1 MKKILSIA
9 LCAAAASA
17 FATDPEPATLGTVGV
32 TAITTSLSNA
42 IVAVSYDDLAG
53 GEGMIYSNLVKTA
66 NLDVDD
72 KLVEFRNGQYT
83 GWVLKKNDQGV
94 KYWAE
99 QISSYQDGSGK
110 TTSFI
115 PPTAS
120 SITNAVGTGIWLM
133 RQNPTEG
140 GVAKTFYIYGKPSL
154 KKTVSLAAKTWTLVG
169 NPNQEAKVIG
179 PTMIEG
185 AIYGDQLVVPDQE
198 SGTLCNYI
206 YKGAT
211 KGWKKNG
218 DGDAPTIGAGLGCWI
233 KTTNNDGA
241 TINW

>member
-66 NLDVDD
+66 NLDVND
-72 KLVEFRNGQYT
+72 KLVEFRNGTYT
-83 GWVLKKNDQGV
+83 GWVLKADGQGV

-110 TTSFI
+110 TTSFV
-115 PPTAS
+115 PPAAS

-133 RQNPTEG
+133 RQNPKDDKDA
-140 GVAKTFYIYGKPSL
+140 VKPFYIYGKPSL

-169 NPNQEAKVIG
+169 NPNQADKVVG
-179 PTMIEG
+179 SDTVEG
-185 AIYGDQLVVPDQE
+185 AVYGDQLVVPDPS

-206 YKGAT
+206 FKGAT

-218 DGDAPTIGAGLGCWI
+218 DGDAPTIGAGLGCWV
-233 KTTNNDGA
+233 KTKTAA